1 MRRCFALSLALATS
15 VEGFLPAPGV
25 NSFVS
30 RSGSYGTGLNNE
42 RSGLPAAR
50 QRAADIAMSADGGK
64 VLVTGFLNSKQRTDQ
79 FVFDILQA
87 QGRWEKIVAFSDS
100 VSFAKKRLVSRK
112 SRYSGLLDVLEFEE
126 GDKYD
131 AATMEEKLKGISAW
145 LCFDCEGDKIKES
158 VQFAKKAGVKSMVI
172 SSTVSAADASSAG
185 VEDALKDS
193 GLEYTFIRV
202 GEVVE
207 GKEGGSVMVGNVT
220 DELPMEQVVRDD
232 IVRLSAEAFMMEN
245 ATNTAFA
252 FGKGDDIAL
261 AYLKELRQNGTDR
274 RTEMS
279 TLISGGFLEYQAIKA
294 AEEAE
299 KNKPPPSK
307 EELEAREKAFQEE
320 REAEYAAIREQNAIK
335 RQEDDIK
342 LVEKEAKEF
351 LEKEWN
357 AQFWSRTTSLTEE
370 EYFEDDD
377 NWDRAMKHGYDVV
390 NTARG
395 FPPKYKKELE
405 GEEEAEDDDDDEDDE
420 DDEPKEAD
428 TTTSSENDAV
438 SVTKPTKTGSKSDVE
453 VSKEITAESK
463 DEESDGPAESPKAK
477 LD

>member
-25 NSFVS
+25 SSFVS
-30 RSGSYGTGLNNE
+30 KSGSYGTGLNNE

-50 QRAADIAMSADGGK
+50 QRAAMSADGGK

-100 VSFAKKRLVSRK
+100 VAFAKKRLVSRK

-126 GDKYD
+126 GDRYD

-158 VQFAKKAGVKSMVI
+158 VEFAKKAGVKSMVI

-207 GKEGGSVMVGNVT
+207 GKEGGSVTVGNVT
-220 DELPMEQVVRDD
+220 DELPVEQVVRDD

-279 TLISGGFLEYQAIKA
+279 TLISGGFLEYQAMKE

-342 LVEKEAKEF
+342 LVEKEAREF

-370 EYFEDDD
+370 EYFEDED

-420 DDEPKEAD
+420 EDEPKEAD
-428 TTTSSENDAV
+428 TTTSSEDNAV
-438 SVTKPTKTGSKSDVE
+438 SVTKPTKSGSKTDVE